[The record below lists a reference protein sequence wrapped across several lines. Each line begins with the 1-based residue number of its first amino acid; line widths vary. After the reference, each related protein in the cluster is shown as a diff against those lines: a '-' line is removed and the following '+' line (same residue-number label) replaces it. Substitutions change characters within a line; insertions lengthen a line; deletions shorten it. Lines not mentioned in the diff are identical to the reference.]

1 MLMPTPVP
9 QKGWEIVG
17 AYLAGIF
24 LGIPALLIFIIIHLG
39 VVDMAC
45 DCVPL
50 GIFPD
55 WATGSRI
62 IAAIFTGV
70 PLGLADWFVWTRW
83 RSHRLETRLARA
95 YREKHMHP
103 LLRTVNAPTDDE

>member
-50 GIFPD
+50 GIFPY
-55 WATGSRI
+55 WSTASRI
-62 IAAIFTGV
+62 IAAIFTRV
-70 PLGLADWFVWTRW
+70 PLCPADRFLWIRW
-83 RSHRLETRLARA
+83 RSP
-95 YREKHMHP
+95 MP
-103 LLRTVNAPTDDE
+103 